1 MAERG
6 RELTRSHQLEAVE
19 QGCKPRLSDVK
30 AAFLA
35 ITQYTRISYQGV
47 RLQPCPASEQG
58 RP

>member
-47 RLQPCPASEQG
+47 
-58 RP
+58 